1 MSVSGKIRVLI
12 VDDSALV
19 RKILSTSLAKD
30 PQIEVVGQAGDPYR
44 ARDLLVELQPD
55 VITLD
60 VEMPKM
66 DGVTFLKR
74 FMPVMPTPTVIIS
87 SLTQA
92 GKRITMEALEA
103 GAVDVIAKPTI
114 DLTSGL
120 PLMAE
125 DICRRV
131 KAAALVNVQRFARK
145 DRHTGVEPVAAVL
158 GETTDRVI
166 AIGASTGGVPA
177 LGEILP
183 AFPPDAPG
191 ILIVQHMPSGFTAT
205 FAERLNSVCRMRVK
219 EAEEGDR
226 VLPGRILIAP
236 GSHLHMTLVRSGGE
250 YRIALKEGPAVNYS
264 RHSVDVLFHSV
275 AKHAGCNA
283 AAALLTGMGKDGAAG
298 LLAIRQSG
306 GRTFAQDEASC
317 AVFGMPRAAQ
327 ELNAA
332 EQMLSL
338 EKIPAVL
345 VAAVL
350 SGRAAAGPGGRSNQS
365 CG

>member
-145 DRHTGVEPVAAVL
+145 DRHAGVEPVAAVL

-177 LGEILP
+177 LGEICRP
-183 AFPPDAPG
+183 FPRMLLASSSFSTCPRASPPPS
-191 ILIVQHMPSGFTAT
+191 PSG
-205 FAERLNSVCRMRVK
+205 
-219 EAEEGDR
+219 
-226 VLPGRILIAP
+226 
-236 GSHLHMTLVRSGGE
+236 
-250 YRIALKEGPAVNYS
+250 
-264 RHSVDVLFHSV
+264 
-275 AKHAGCNA
+275 
-283 AAALLTGMGKDGAAG
+283 
-298 LLAIRQSG
+298 
-306 GRTFAQDEASC
+306 
-317 AVFGMPRAAQ
+317 
-327 ELNAA
+327 
-332 EQMLSL
+332 
-338 EKIPAVL
+338 
-345 VAAVL
+345 
-350 SGRAAAGPGGRSNQS
+350 
-365 CG
+365 